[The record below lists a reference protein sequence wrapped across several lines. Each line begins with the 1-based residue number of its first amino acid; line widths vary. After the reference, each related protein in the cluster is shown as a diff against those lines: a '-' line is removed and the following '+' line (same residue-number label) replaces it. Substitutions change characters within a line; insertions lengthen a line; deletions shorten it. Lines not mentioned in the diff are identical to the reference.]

1 MDHTANVRKVNAQAG
16 RIGSDYNPSWA
27 AQEVFQHAAS
37 LAYLAMVG
45 DATQSDGH
53 LLRPCDGVT
62 VDDDFP
68 RFRTVGACFLD
79 QSLDLTIGLVAAHVI
94 VLHPVESR
102 NTETSSRGKLRAP
115 NSSSSSDGGKVAVR
129 YAVLHIGPA
138 MDCLAVHF
146 DGQGPTDVSTFSAI
160 IVCKIAGQSAFVNA
174 RMIQRRLLDR
184 ISKLLHQLRSSK
196 SAHRNTSR
204 TAADCSSVR
213 TKSVRVKVKPAAGLC
228 EVHKTK
234 DGAMHGS
241 TSYGWRFPAWL

>member
-1 MDHTANVRKVNAQAG
+1 MRAKSSMAKPCNTPRPPTSTIDSLGLPSRPARPLFWTKSRSCAIHVDHTANVRKVNAQAE

-160 IVCKIAGQSAFVNA
+160 IVCKIAG
-174 RMIQRRLLDR
+174 
-184 ISKLLHQLRSSK
+184 
-196 SAHRNTSR
+196 
-204 TAADCSSVR
+204 
-213 TKSVRVKVKPAAGLC
+213 
-228 EVHKTK
+228 
-234 DGAMHGS
+234 
-241 TSYGWRFPAWL
+241 